1 MNETNQVIADT
12 VAWLE
17 RAVIGLNLCPFAKS
31 VHVKRQVH
39 YAVSV
44 ATTPQALLNDLV
56 FELNSLVAIE
66 SSLRDTTLLIAPYC
80 LQDFLDF
87 NDFLAQA
94 DQALLDLELDG
105 VLQIASLHP
114 LYQFGGTLAD
124 DITNYTNRSPYPTLH
139 LLREASIDRA
149 VAAFPNPEAIFE
161 TNMQTLQDLGLPG
174 WTALKVGPSAPL
186 QAKACSDTDAHIP

>member
-1 MNETNQVIADT
+1 MNETDQVIADT

-114 LYQFGGTLAD
+114 LYQFGGTLAGRHQQLHQPLSLPD
-124 DITNYTNRSPYPTLH
+124 LAPAARSTALTVPWRPS
-139 LLREASIDRA
+139 RIA
-149 VAAFPNPEAIFE
+149 EAIFE
-161 TNMQTLQDLGLPG
+161 TNMQTHGRRWAKPG
-174 WTALKVGPSAPL
+174 WDAL
-186 QAKACSDTDAHIP
+186 

>member
-1 MNETNQVIADT
+1 MNETDQVIADT

-44 ATTPQALLNDLV
+44 ATTPQALINDLV

-66 SSLRDTTLLIAPYC
+66 SSLQDTTLLIAPYC

-139 LLREASIDRA
+139 LLREASINRA

-174 WTALKVGPSAPL
+174 WTALKVGPSVPL